1 MVREPLRRTRLA
13 GLMHFQRQGTAELY
27 GRFVGIPARVMIDRI
42 ADEPQGR
49 AAWQA
54 DDGDGIAYVP
64 GAELLAP
71 GTIVDA
77 VIEGIEE
84 DIDVRATLLRVV
96 DAPAA
101 PPTRGRALPGMGTA
115 VGG

>member
-27 GRFVGIPARVMIDRI
+27 GRFVGNPARVMIDRI

-54 DDGDGIAYVP
+54 DGVDGIAHVQGP
-64 GAELLAP
+64 GLLAP
-71 GTIVDA
+71 GTIVDP
-77 VIEGIEE
+77 VTEGIAE
-84 DIDVRATLLRVV
+84 DIGLPAKLPRGGGP
-96 DAPAA
+96 PAA
-101 PPTRGRALPGMGTA
+101 PPARGRPLPVMGR
-115 VGG
+115 